1 MQDHARAGGTTG
13 RKPGPPGHGDA
24 DAASGTERSGIEREL
39 RRRIEADGFP
49 GGRLPPERVLAEEL
63 GVGRRALRE
72 ALSVLEGEGRIWR
85 RQGLGTFAGAP
96 PAPVEPQM
104 PRADALG
111 RLASPVAV
119 MEARLAVEPVAARLA
134 AMRATQPQLDQL
146 ARAAGRT
153 FGARSAQD
161 YEDLD
166 SHFHRTIAEVAGNV
180 LLLSML
186 DLLSRV
192 RREARWGQMRAAS
205 FSPGRLERLGAEH
218 TAILE
223 AITDRDPARAEAEM
237 RRHLRAVAVRLVG
250 MDPLPLLLPPE
261 GGEG

>member
-1 MQDHARAGGTTG
+1 MQDHAEADGSTG
-13 RKPGPPGHGDA
+13 RGQDR
-24 DAASGTERSGIEREL
+24 DRETSGTRGDRLRLEVEL
-39 RRRIEADGFP
+39 RRRIEANVFP
-49 GGRLPPERVLAEEL
+49 EGRLPPERVLAEEL

-72 ALSVLEGEGRIWR
+72 ALGILEGEGRIWR

-96 PAPVEPQM
+96 PAPAEMPM
-104 PRADALG
+104 PRADEIG

-134 AMRATQPQLDQL
+134 AMRATQPQLDQIR
-146 ARAAGRT
+146 RAAQRT

-166 SHFHRTIAEVAGNV
+166 SHFHRTVAEVAGNV

-205 FSPGRLERLGAEH
+205 FSPGRIERLGAEH

-223 AITDRDPARAEAEM
+223 AITDRDPARAETEM

-250 MDPLPLLLPPE
+250 MDPLPLLASPE
-261 GGEG
+261 AGEG